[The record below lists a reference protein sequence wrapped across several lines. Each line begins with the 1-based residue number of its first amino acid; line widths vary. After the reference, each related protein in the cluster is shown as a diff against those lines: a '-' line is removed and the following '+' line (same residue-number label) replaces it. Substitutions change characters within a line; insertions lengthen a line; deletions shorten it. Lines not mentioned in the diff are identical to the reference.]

1 MNVIEHDLRDFE
13 KFVMDSAEE
22 HPQSLD
28 LEDYVCLWR
37 ARREREDTAV
47 AIQEGLD
54 DLAAG
59 RVRPAADV
67 MAELRQRFA

>member
-13 KFVMDSAEE
+13 KFVMNSVED
-22 HPQSLD
+22 HPEVLD

-37 ARREREDTAV
+37 ARREREDATI

-59 RVRPAADV
+59 RVRPAAEV
-67 MAELRQRFA
+67 IAELRQRFA